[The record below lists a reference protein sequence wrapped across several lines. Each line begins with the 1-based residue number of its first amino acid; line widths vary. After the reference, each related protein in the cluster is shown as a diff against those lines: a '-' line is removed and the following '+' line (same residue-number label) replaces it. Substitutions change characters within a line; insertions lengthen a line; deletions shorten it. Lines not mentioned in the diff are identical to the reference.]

1 MSADHPQ
8 PGEVVPPRTMTLR
21 AHLLMLTLAILA
33 PVMVFAVAVGYA
45 LVERD
50 RETFRRGAEERALAM
65 STAVDTAL
73 ASSLTTLEALATS
86 PALDQDDLATFRDR
100 AARVLATQPEW
111 FNLHLALP
119 SGQQVMNLGRPAG
132 AALPDN
138 AALDSQWQSVVQ
150 RGIPSISDLITGPVT
165 QEWHFAARMPV
176 RRDGSIRYILSAAV
190 KPASIR
196 ELLERQNVPA
206 DWVAVVLDRSGR
218 IVARTFEP
226 EESVGKIASQ
236 SLRDALAR
244 SSSGWFRGMTIE
256 GTAVYT
262 PYRRSAE
269 TGWTFAMGI
278 PASVVDAAAWRAG
291 AALALGLLA
300 AALIAIAL
308 ARAIGRRITRPI
320 VALAAATTAMRNGR
334 PAEIKE
340 SASVAEIRMLES
352 ALRRSVEDLGAR
364 ARLLDLAHDAI
375 LVRDAGDRIVF
386 WNRGAE
392 EIYGW
397 RREEVAGK
405 VTHEVLST
413 EFPEPLAALMQ
424 KLRLADQWSGEL
436 VHRTRD
442 GRRIVVAS
450 RWAAERDSH
459 GELVRVLEIN
469 NDVSER
475 KRAELALKEADRAK
489 DQFLATLGHE
499 LRNPLAALVNAA
511 HVLKRAEPGRT
522 TAADAVGVLE
532 RQTKHMTRL
541 VGDLLDL
548 SRLTMG
554 KLVLHREAIELA
566 AVVTETVQTWKARAD
581 AKQVSIVLQ
590 APDGTAWIHADR
602 DRIEQVLSNLLD
614 NALKFSSGGGQ
625 VTVEMRIEGT
635 DAVLRVSDR
644 GAGIPAEALEQ
655 VFVHF
660 AQGDEG
666 RSRGGLGI
674 GLAVVKQLVE
684 LHGGTVSAA
693 SNGVGHGATFTVR
706 LPAILLAVEPARRT
720 EAFGSVP

>member
-1 MSADHPQ
+1 MS
-8 PGEVVPPRTMTLR
+8 LR
-21 AHLLMLTLAILA
+21 AHLLMLTLALLA
-33 PVMVFAVAVGYA
+33 PVMIFAVAVGYA
-45 LVERD
+45 LVEQE
-50 RETFRRGAEERALAM
+50 RETFRRGAEERTLAM

-73 ASSLTTLEALATS
+73 ASSIATLQALATS
-86 PALDQDDLATFRDR
+86 PALDRNDLATFRDR
-100 AARVLATQPEW
+100 AARVLAMQPQW
-111 FNLHLALP
+111 FSIHLALP
-119 SGQQVMNLGRPAG
+119 SGQQVMNLQLPEGG
-132 AALPDN
+132 ALPDN

-150 RGIPSISDLITGPVT
+150 RGAPSINDLIVGPAT
-165 QEWHFAARMPV
+165 QEWHFTARLPV

-190 KPASIR
+190 KPDWIR
-196 ELLERQNVPA
+196 ALLDRQNVPA
-206 DWVAVVLDRSGR
+206 DWVAVVLDKNGR

-226 EESVGKIASQ
+226 EQSVGKIASR

-244 SSSGWFRGMTIE
+244 SPSGWFRGTTIE
-256 GTAVYT
+256 GDAVYT

-308 ARAIGRRITRPI
+308 ARAIGNRIARPI
-320 VALAAATTAMRNGR
+320 VALASAATAMRNGQ
-334 PAEIKE
+334 PAQITE
-340 SASVAEIRMLES
+340 SATVAEIRMLETT
-352 ALRRSVEDLGAR
+352 LRSSVQDLGER
-364 ARLLDLAHDAI
+364 ARLLDLAQDAI
-375 LVRDAGDRIVF
+375 VVSDASKRVLY

-392 EIYGW
+392 AIYGW
-397 RREEVAGK
+397 RREEVTGK
-405 VTHEVLST
+405 ILYEVLRT
-413 EFPEPLAALMQ
+413 EFPEPLSRIMDE
-424 KLRLADQWSGEL
+424 LRLADQWSGEL
-436 VHRTRD
+436 AQFTRD

-450 RWAAERDSH
+450 RWAAERDRQ
-459 GELVRVLEIN
+459 GELARILEIN
-469 NDVSER
+469 SDVSER
-475 KRAELALKEADRAK
+475 KRAEVALKEADRAK

-499 LRNPLAALVNAA
+499 LRNPLAALVNAV
-511 HVLKRAEPGRT
+511 HVLKRAEPGRA
-522 TAADAVGVLE
+522 TAADAIGVLE

-554 KLVLHREAIELA
+554 KLVLHREATELM
-566 AVVTETVQTWKARAD
+566 AVVAETARTWKARAD
-581 AKQVSIVLQ
+581 TKQISIVLQ
-590 APDGTAWIHADR
+590 APGGAAWIHADR

-614 NALKFSSGGGQ
+614 NALKFSDAGGQ
-625 VTVEMRIEGT
+625 VTVEVRIEGT

-655 VFVHF
+655 VFTHF
-660 AQGDEG
+660 VQGDEG

-693 SNGVGHGATFTVR
+693 SDGVGRGATFTVR
-706 LPAILLAVEPARRT
+706 LPAIARTVEPARRT
-720 EAFGSVP
+720 EAFGSPP